1 MSPRLF
7 RRLLSARLL
16 HIAGVPATL
25 ALLALTSCDGAAEK
39 RIECIDWDSQLGACL
54 SREEAL
60 QELQLDQGCAN
71 VHHSVDSDAT
81 LENGQCCYEVTITD
95 ECCYG
100 NNCPVEG
107 RPLVL
112 EGEMLLAPAVRRATG
127 WPSDL
132 PAPAAG
138 AAEPTDAERA
148 HLAEAWLRAARQE
161 HASVASFAR
170 FSLELLAFGAPPA
183 LVAAAHAAALDEIGH
198 ARACFGLA
206 SRLAGE
212 PIGPG
217 PLPLPAALPVTRD
230 LAELA
235 AAVVE
240 EGCVGETLAA
250 LFASEQRAAASDPEV
265 CAALEAIAKEEARHA
280 ELGWA
285 AVRWALSEGGERVRR
300 AAEKAFLRA
309 AARAMAG
316 ADDAPSPG
324 LRPEVLAAH
333 GRLPMAVYNQVV
345 SRGLAEVVF
354 PCARAMGV
362 LAPAAAPAEAAVHS
376 AA

>member
-7 RRLLSARLL
+7 RRLLSARLH
-16 HIAGVPATL
+16 HIAGLPATL
-25 ALLALTSCDGAAEK
+25 ALLALTSCDGPAEK
-39 RIECIDWDSQLGACL
+39 KIECIDWDSQLGACL

-60 QELQLDQGCAN
+60 MEMQLDQGCAN
-71 VHHSVDSDAT
+71 VHQSVDSDAFM
-81 LENGQCCYEVTITD
+81 ENGQCCYEVTITD
-95 ECCYG
+95 DCCYG

-112 EGEMLLAPAVRRATG
+112 DGEMLLAPTVRRATG
-127 WPSDL
+127 WPSD
-132 PAPAAG
+132 PAPPPAG
-138 AAEPTDAERA
+138 AAEPTEAERA
-148 HLAEAWLRAARQE
+148 HLAAAWLRAAHQE
-161 HASVASFAR
+161 HASIASFAR

-183 LVAAAHAAALDEIGH
+183 LVAAAHAAALDEVGH

-206 SRLAGE
+206 SRHAGE
-212 PIGPG
+212 PLGPG
-217 PLPLPAALPVTRD
+217 PLPLPAALPITRD

-250 LFASEQRAAASDPEV
+250 LFAAEQRAAASDPEV

-285 AVRWALSEGGERVRR
+285 AVRWALSEGGEPVRR

-309 AARAMAG
+309 AARAVA
-316 ADDAPSPG
+316 ASDDEPAAG
-324 LRPEVLAAH
+324 LRPGVLAAH
-333 GRLPMAVYNQVV
+333 GRLPMSVYSRVV
-345 SRGLAEVVF
+345 SQALAEVVF

-362 LAPAAAPAEAAVHS
+362 LSPPAAPPASAFQSAV
-376 AA
+376 